1 MIIIWRGAGGLVIIF
16 GIISAVLAN
25 VFASSFSYEDSY
37 FAHHAW
43 LQALTLGLAGTLS
56 WATGRVL
63 NSRPGGPVTD
73 PQTGQTMIQAP
84 NHHLMFIK
92 MEYWGPIY
100 LAIAVLVLILGAI
113 KR

>member
-16 GIISAVLAN
+16 GIVSALLMN
-25 VFASSFSYEDSY
+25 IIGSEIFRQDNY
-37 FAHHAW
+37 FAGHSW
-43 LQALTLGLAGTLS
+43 IQALCLWIAGAAS
-56 WATGRVL
+56 FVVGKYV
-63 NSRPGGPVTD
+63 NGKPGKPVVNK
-73 PQTGQTMIQAP
+73 QTGETVIQKP

-100 LAIAVLVLILGAI
+100 FAIGMAVLIVGLI

>member
-16 GIISAVLAN
+16 GIASALLTN
-25 VFASSFSYEDSY
+25 IFASEIFRQDNY
-37 FAHHAW
+37 FAGHSW
-43 LQALTLGLAGTLS
+43 IQALCLWIAGAAS
-56 WATGRVL
+56 WFVGRYL
-63 NSRPGGPVTD
+63 NTRPGKPVID
-73 PQTGQTMIQAP
+73 KQTGQRVIEKP

-100 LAIAVLVLILGAI
+100 FAIGMVVMIVGLI